1 MHFALNRLSR
11 RRFLQST
18 LATGAVA
25 LSGGFPAISRAA
37 DRPLVTHGVQSG
49 DVGFDQAVLW
59 SRTDRPA
66 EAVFEWATTGYA
78 IFVNGEEVMSDGWN
92 HPFNPPVHR
101 ISLGCYPRGESF
113 VGAIYSNIK
122 LRKF

>member
-1 MHFALNRLSR
+1 RCHETAKRLSSPRSSLEPLRKSREDAAPMHFTQNRLSR

-49 DVGFDQAVLW
+49 DVSFDRAVVW
-59 SRTDRPA
+59 PRTDRA
-66 EAVFEWATTGYA
+66 
-78 IFVNGEEVMSDGWN
+78 GETIRE
-92 HPFNPPVHR
+92 H
-101 ISLGCYPRGESF
+101 
-113 VGAIYSNIK
+113 
-122 LRKF
+122 